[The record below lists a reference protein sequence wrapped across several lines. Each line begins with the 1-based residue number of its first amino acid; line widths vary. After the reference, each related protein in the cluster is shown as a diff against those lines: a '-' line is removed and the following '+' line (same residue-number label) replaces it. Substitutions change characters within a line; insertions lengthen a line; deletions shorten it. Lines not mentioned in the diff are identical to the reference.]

1 VTHLEQLKEKILAVL
16 PDLDMVIGWEQGY
29 DALRATPLFMRTPED
44 VDRLIIGP
52 PCSQNLATFLPGLK
66 GRKVGVVVKG
76 CDSRAVIELLQEQL
90 VERDDLVIFG
100 LTCTAVLDLKK
111 VQDRVGNLGL
121 LSSAEVDVTSAVVA
135 DRELTLTVEGTE
147 RRVPVTEV
155 MANKCENCR
164 FPNALVFDHYIG
176 SPEDRDDAVPPR
188 HTSVDK
194 FAELPDEEK
203 LAFWKRE
210 MSRCIR
216 CYACRNACPMCVCRD
231 HCLATSRDPQ
241 WLSQENST
249 GDNWMFQ
256 MIHVMHLTGR
266 CVGCGECERACP
278 MGIPLMLLRRKMNS
292 EVREVFNYEAGLDPH
307 GTPPLLTF
315 KVEEDNIPE
324 REW

>member
-1 VTHLEQLKEKILAVL
+1 MTHLEQLKEKILAAL
-16 PDLDMVIGWEQGY
+16 PDLDLVIGWEQGY
-29 DALRATPLFMRTPED
+29 DALHATPLFIRTPGD

-52 PCSQNLATFLPGLK
+52 MCSQNLATFLPGLK
-66 GRKVGVVVKG
+66 GRKVGIVVKG
-76 CDSRAVIELLQEQL
+76 CDSRAVIELLQEKL

-100 LTCTAVLDLKK
+100 LTCTGVVSLDKL
-111 VQDRVGNLGL
+111 QDRVGNLGL
-121 LSSAEVDVTSAVVA
+121 VSAAKLEEGEIS
-135 DRELTLTVEGTE
+135 LTLAGTGI
-147 RRVPVTEV
+147 RVPVSEV
-155 MANKCENCR
+155 LANKCENCR
-164 FPNALVFDHYIG
+164 FPNALVFDHFIG
-176 SPEDRDDAVPPR
+176 SPEDRDDAVKPV
-188 HTSVDK
+188 HTSIDE
-194 FAELPDEEK
+194 FDQLPHEEK
-203 LAFWKRE
+203 FAFWKRE

-241 WLSQENST
+241 WLSQENRT

-256 MIHVMHLTGR
+256 MIHIMHLTGR

-278 MGIPLMLLRRKMNS
+278 MGIPLMLLRRKMNN